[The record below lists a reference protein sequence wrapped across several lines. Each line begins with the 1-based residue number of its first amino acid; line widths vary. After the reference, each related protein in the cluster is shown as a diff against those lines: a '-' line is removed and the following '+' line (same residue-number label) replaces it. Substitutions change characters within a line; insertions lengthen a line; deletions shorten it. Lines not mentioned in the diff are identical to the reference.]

1 MKKICVIGVGNFG
14 FYVARTLYQ
23 AGHEV
28 VVIDSDR
35 GRVQRAQEFASY
47 ALLADAADKEFL
59 LKQEIAGMDAVV
71 VSTGERG
78 HLATLITLYLKEI
91 GCKRIIVKA
100 LNDDHGTIL
109 RKVGASEL
117 VFPEKDMAVKIARN
131 LASPNVLDFLPMAEE
146 YSISEV
152 AAPKHFLG
160 RNLIQLDLRSRYEV
174 LVIGIK
180 DMLTDTFT
188 MLPPASYVIK
198 DSDLLIIFG
207 KTEDVAKATGA

>member
-1 MKKICVIGVGNFG
+1 MKKFCVIGVGNFG
-14 FYVARTLYQ
+14 FHVARTLYQ

-35 GRVQRAQEFASY
+35 GRVQRAQEVASY

-117 VFPEKDMAVKIARN
+117 VFPEKDMAVKTARN

-146 YSISEV
+146 YSISEL

-160 RNLIQLDLRSRYEV
+160 RSLIELDLRSRYEV

-180 DMLTDTFT
+180 DVLTDKFT
-188 MLPPASYVIK
+188 MLPQANYVIK

-207 KTEDVAKATGA
+207 KSDDVSQATSD